1 VCAAVALIAAVVL
14 LSGAPPA
21 LAASSQDHPYSRR
34 ALAGQAALA
43 HMGPQGRA
51 AANFAAQSAP
61 RVAARYR
68 GLSRSVSG
76 GSTLGGV
83 TKALSGSGG
92 GMGFPMPLILIGT
105 LVAAVGYAAWR
116 SAAQE
121 RAG

>member
-1 VCAAVALIAAVVL
+1 VVAAVVL
-14 LSGAPPA
+14 LVGASQ
-21 LAASSQDHPYSRR
+21 ASAESSRDHPYSRQ

-51 AANFAAQSAP
+51 AANFAAQTAP
-61 RVAARYR
+61 RVAPGYR

-92 GMGFPMPLILIGT
+92 GMGFPMPLILIAT
-105 LVAAVGYAAWR
+105 LAVAIGYAAWR
-116 SAAQE
+116 F
-121 RAG
+121 RAGQRMG

>member
-1 VCAAVALIAAVVL
+1 ML
-14 LSGAPPA
+14 LFGASPA
-21 LAASSQDHPYSRR
+21 WAASSRDHPYSRR

-51 AANFAAQSAP
+51 AAKFAAQTAP
-61 RVAARYR
+61 RRAAGYR

-76 GSTLGGV
+76 GSTAGGV

-92 GMGFPMPLILIGT
+92 GMGFPMPVILIGT
-105 LVAAVGYAAWR
+105 LAVAVSYAAWR
-116 SAAQE
+116 FKARE